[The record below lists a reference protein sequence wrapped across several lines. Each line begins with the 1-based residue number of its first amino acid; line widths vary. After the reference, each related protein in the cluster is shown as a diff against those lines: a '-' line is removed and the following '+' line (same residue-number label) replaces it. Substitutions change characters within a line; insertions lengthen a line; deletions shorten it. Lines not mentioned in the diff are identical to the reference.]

1 MADSITLDALMQ
13 SKGHTALQVQKP
25 ASVEAVRAQVEELS
39 PEQKARVEEV
49 KNSIDL
55 MDSQA
60 ALQYGVGAQR
70 NISSFSDNIL
80 TQVRS
85 KDSGYVGELMS
96 DLVLKVKEVD
106 VDGLDEGFWDK
117 IPFLKNASRAV
128 KKFMQRYEKLEVQID
143 RIEQQLDQARMQML
157 KDITMFDGLYEKN
170 LEYFR
175 ELQIYI
181 AAGEEKLQELQET
194 TLPQLRAEAA
204 AKGDAMSAQVVRD
217 FEDTVNRFE
226 KKIHDLKLSKTVAI
240 QTAPQIRLIQNNDKM
255 LVDKIQTAVLNT
267 IPIWKSQIVIALGLS
282 RQQKVLHRQS
292 REDGPKR
299 LNQKRHSLV
308 TLLLPM
314 CLARRAFTACTAAA
328 QKPRIRNPK
337 NGSAGAS
344 PRIPESKPEASHASP
359 VRSQPRR
366 AACAHRKI
374 PAPIV
379 QPSASART
387 AGRTCVGAYSFRRE
401 STMELAICSAA
412 VIPSAAI
419 DPGNQRSAS
428 SAAGIQQ
435 AAEIASTMPGRAQP
449 GRKFPATHR
458 TTAASTDCTRMRIAK
473 GSACESE
480 KHTAAGYMP
489 SAATRSGL
497 RSSSPFPNTA
507 PIRRRSPFCF
517 TADVPPFG
525 ARRSRPDQAPAR
537 TRWRSGRQ
545 SRPFARMRPHGA
557 FPSAAPRPARRTRSG
572 LLWCA
577 EK

>member
-60 ALQYGVGAQR
+60 VLQYGVGAQR

-106 VDGLDEGFWDK
+106 VDGLDEGFLDK
-117 IPFLKNASRAV
+117 LLFLKNASRAV

-181 AAGEEKLQELQET
+181 AAGEEKLKELQEI
-194 TLPQLRAEAA
+194 TLPQLHAEAT

-226 KKIHDLKLSKTVAI
+226 KKIHDLKLSKAVAI

-255 LVDKIQTAVLNT
+255 LVDKIQTAILST
-267 IPIWKSQIVIALGLS
+267 IPLWKSQIVIALGL
-282 RQQKVLHRQS
+282 HRQES
-292 REDGPKR
+292 VLKMQRSVSDAT
-299 LNQKRHSLV
+299 N
-308 TLLLPM
+308 TLLTKNAEL
-314 CLARRAFTACTAAA
+314 LRQNSTEVAR
-328 QKPRIRNPK
+328 
-337 NGSAGAS
+337 
-344 PRIPESKPEASHASP
+344 ESERGIVDLETLKKVNADLISTIEETIKI
-359 VRSQPRR
+359 QQEGR
-366 AACAHRKI
+366 AARQNAETELLSIEQKLKE
-374 PAPIV
+374 ALL
-379 QPSASART
+379 T
-387 AGRTCVGAYSFRRE
+387 A
-401 STMELAICSAA
+401 
-412 VIPSAAI
+412 
-419 DPGNQRSAS
+419 
-428 SAAGIQQ
+428 IQ
-435 AAEIASTMPGRAQP
+435 
-449 GRKFPATHR
+449 
-458 TTAASTDCTRMRIAK
+458 
-473 GSACESE
+473 
-480 KHTAAGYMP
+480 
-489 SAATRSGL
+489 
-497 RSSSPFPNTA
+497 
-507 PIRRRSPFCF
+507 
-517 TADVPPFG
+517 
-525 ARRSRPDQAPAR
+525 
-537 TRWRSGRQ
+537 
-545 SRPFARMRPHGA
+545 
-557 FPSAAPRPARRTRSG
+557 
-572 LLWCA
+572 
-577 EK
+577 

>member
-39 PEQKARVEEV
+39 LEQKARVEEV

-106 VDGLDEGFWDK
+106 VDGLDEGFLDK
-117 IPFLKNASRAV
+117 LPFLKNASRAV

-181 AAGEEKLQELQET
+181 AAGEEKLKELQEI
-194 TLPQLRAEAA
+194 TLPQLHAEAT

-226 KKIHDLKLSKTVAI
+226 KKIHDLKLSKAVAI

-255 LVDKIQTAVLNT
+255 LVDKIQTAILST
-267 IPIWKSQIVIALGLS
+267 IPLWKSQIVIALGL
-282 RQQKVLHRQS
+282 HRQES
-292 REDGPKR
+292 VLKMQRSVSDAT
-299 LNQKRHSLV
+299 N
-308 TLLLPM
+308 TLLTKNAEL
-314 CLARRAFTACTAAA
+314 LRQNSTEVAR
-328 QKPRIRNPK
+328 
-337 NGSAGAS
+337 
-344 PRIPESKPEASHASP
+344 ESERGIVDLETLKKVNADLISTIEETIKI
-359 VRSQPRR
+359 QQEGR
-366 AACAHRKI
+366 AARQNAETELLSIEQKLKE
-374 PAPIV
+374 ALL
-379 QPSASART
+379 T
-387 AGRTCVGAYSFRRE
+387 A
-401 STMELAICSAA
+401 
-412 VIPSAAI
+412 
-419 DPGNQRSAS
+419 
-428 SAAGIQQ
+428 IQ
-435 AAEIASTMPGRAQP
+435 
-449 GRKFPATHR
+449 
-458 TTAASTDCTRMRIAK
+458 
-473 GSACESE
+473 
-480 KHTAAGYMP
+480 
-489 SAATRSGL
+489 
-497 RSSSPFPNTA
+497 
-507 PIRRRSPFCF
+507 
-517 TADVPPFG
+517 
-525 ARRSRPDQAPAR
+525 
-537 TRWRSGRQ
+537 
-545 SRPFARMRPHGA
+545 
-557 FPSAAPRPARRTRSG
+557 
-572 LLWCA
+572 
-577 EK
+577 

>member
-1 MADSITLDALMQ
+1 MAEHITLDTLMQ
-13 SKGHTALQVQKP
+13 SSGHTALQVQEP

-39 PEQKARVEEV
+39 PEQRVRVEEV

-226 KKIHDLKLSKTVAI
+226 KKIHDLKLSKAVAI

-255 LVDKIQTAVLNT
+255 LVDKIQTAILST
-267 IPIWKSQIVIALGLS
+267 IPLWKSQIVIALGL
-282 RQQKVLHRQS
+282 HRQES
-292 REDGPKR
+292 VLKMQRSVSDAT
-299 LNQKRHSLV
+299 N
-308 TLLLPM
+308 TLL
-314 CLARRAFTACTAAA
+314 T
-328 QKPRIRNPK
+328 K
-337 NGSAGAS
+337 NAELLRQNSVDVA
-344 PRIPESKPEASHASP
+344 
-359 VRSQPRR
+359 
-366 AACAHRKI
+366 
-374 PAPIV
+374 
-379 QPSASART
+379 
-387 AGRTCVGAYSFRRE
+387 RE
-401 STMELAICSAA
+401 SNAGSWIC
-412 VIPSAAI
+412 
-419 DPGNQRSAS
+419 
-428 SAAGIQQ
+428 
-435 AAEIASTMPGRAQP
+435 
-449 GRKFPATHR
+449 
-458 TTAASTDCTRMRIAK
+458 
-473 GSACESE
+473 
-480 KHTAAGYMP
+480 
-489 SAATRSGL
+489 
-497 RSSSPFPNTA
+497 
-507 PIRRRSPFCF
+507 
-517 TADVPPFG
+517 
-525 ARRSRPDQAPAR
+525 RP
-537 TRWRSGRQ
+537 
-545 SRPFARMRPHGA
+545 
-557 FPSAAPRPARRTRSG
+557 
-572 LLWCA
+572 
-577 EK
+577 

>member
-1 MADSITLDALMQ
+1 M
-13 SKGHTALQVQKP
+13 
-25 ASVEAVRAQVEELS
+25 EAVRAQVEELS

-181 AAGEEKLQELQET
+181 AAGEEKLQELQKT

-255 LVDKIQTAVLNT
+255 LVDKIQTAILST
-267 IPIWKSQIVIALGLS
+267 IPLWKSQIVIALGL
-282 RQQKVLHRQS
+282 HRQES
-292 REDGPKR
+292 VLKMQRSVSDAT
-299 LNQKRHSLV
+299 N
-308 TLLLPM
+308 TLLTKNAEL
-314 CLARRAFTACTAAA
+314 LRQNSTEVAR
-328 QKPRIRNPK
+328 
-337 NGSAGAS
+337 
-344 PRIPESKPEASHASP
+344 ESERGIVDLQTLKKVNADLISTIEETIKI
-359 VRSQPRR
+359 QQEGR
-366 AACAHRKI
+366 AARQNAETELLSIEQKLKE
-374 PAPIV
+374 ALL
-379 QPSASART
+379 T
-387 AGRTCVGAYSFRRE
+387 A
-401 STMELAICSAA
+401 
-412 VIPSAAI
+412 
-419 DPGNQRSAS
+419 
-428 SAAGIQQ
+428 IQ
-435 AAEIASTMPGRAQP
+435 
-449 GRKFPATHR
+449 
-458 TTAASTDCTRMRIAK
+458 
-473 GSACESE
+473 
-480 KHTAAGYMP
+480 
-489 SAATRSGL
+489 
-497 RSSSPFPNTA
+497 
-507 PIRRRSPFCF
+507 
-517 TADVPPFG
+517 
-525 ARRSRPDQAPAR
+525 
-537 TRWRSGRQ
+537 
-545 SRPFARMRPHGA
+545 
-557 FPSAAPRPARRTRSG
+557 
-572 LLWCA
+572 
-577 EK
+577 

>member
-1 MADSITLDALMQ
+1 MADSITLDVLMQ

-106 VDGLDEGFWDK
+106 VDGLDEGFLDK
-117 IPFLKNASRAV
+117 LPFLKNASRAV

-181 AAGEEKLQELQET
+181 AAGEEKLKELQEI
-194 TLPQLRAEAA
+194 TLPQLHAEAT

-226 KKIHDLKLSKTVAI
+226 KKIHDLKLSKAVAI

-255 LVDKIQTAVLNT
+255 LVDKIQTAVLST
-267 IPIWKSQIVIALGLS
+267 IPLWKSQIVIALGL
-282 RQQKVLHRQS
+282 HRQES
-292 REDGPKR
+292 VLKMQRSVSDAT
-299 LNQKRHSLV
+299 N
-308 TLLLPM
+308 TLLTKNAEL
-314 CLARRAFTACTAAA
+314 LRQNSTEVAR
-328 QKPRIRNPK
+328 
-337 NGSAGAS
+337 
-344 PRIPESKPEASHASP
+344 ESERGIVDLETLKKVNADLISTIEETIKI
-359 VRSQPRR
+359 QQEGR
-366 AACAHRKI
+366 AARQNAETELLSIEQKLKE
-374 PAPIV
+374 ALL
-379 QPSASART
+379 T
-387 AGRTCVGAYSFRRE
+387 A
-401 STMELAICSAA
+401 
-412 VIPSAAI
+412 
-419 DPGNQRSAS
+419 
-428 SAAGIQQ
+428 IQ
-435 AAEIASTMPGRAQP
+435 
-449 GRKFPATHR
+449 
-458 TTAASTDCTRMRIAK
+458 
-473 GSACESE
+473 
-480 KHTAAGYMP
+480 
-489 SAATRSGL
+489 
-497 RSSSPFPNTA
+497 
-507 PIRRRSPFCF
+507 
-517 TADVPPFG
+517 
-525 ARRSRPDQAPAR
+525 
-537 TRWRSGRQ
+537 
-545 SRPFARMRPHGA
+545 
-557 FPSAAPRPARRTRSG
+557 
-572 LLWCA
+572 
-577 EK
+577 

>member
-106 VDGLDEGFWDK
+106 VDGLDEGFLDK
-117 IPFLKNASRAV
+117 LPFLKNASRAV

-170 LEYFR
+170 LEYFQ

-181 AAGEEKLQELQET
+181 AAGEEKLKELQEI
-194 TLPQLRAEAA
+194 TLPQLHAEAT

-255 LVDKIQTAVLNT
+255 LVDKIQTAILST
-267 IPIWKSQIVIALGLS
+267 IPLWKSQIVIALGL
-282 RQQKVLHRQS
+282 HRQES
-292 REDGPKR
+292 VLKMQRSVSDAT
-299 LNQKRHSLV
+299 N
-308 TLLLPM
+308 TLL
-314 CLARRAFTACTAAA
+314 T
-328 QKPRIRNPK
+328 K
-337 NGSAGAS
+337 NAELLRQNSTEVAK
-344 PRIPESKPEASHASP
+344 ESERGIVDLETLKKVNADLISTIEETIKI
-359 VRSQPRR
+359 QQEGR
-366 AACAHRKI
+366 AA
-374 PAPIV
+374 
-379 QPSASART
+379 
-387 AGRTCVGAYSFRRE
+387 
-401 STMELAICSAA
+401 
-412 VIPSAAI
+412 
-419 DPGNQRSAS
+419 
-428 SAAGIQQ
+428 
-435 AAEIASTMPGRAQP
+435 
-449 GRKFPATHR
+449 
-458 TTAASTDCTRMRIAK
+458 
-473 GSACESE
+473 
-480 KHTAAGYMP
+480 
-489 SAATRSGL
+489 
-497 RSSSPFPNTA
+497 
-507 PIRRRSPFCF
+507 
-517 TADVPPFG
+517 
-525 ARRSRPDQAPAR
+525 
-537 TRWRSGRQ
+537 RQ
-545 SRPFARMRPHGA
+545 SAEAELMGIEQQLKQA
-557 FPSAAPRPARRTRSG
+557 
-572 LLWCA
+572 LLTA
-577 EK
+577 M